1 MGLMDREYMNRT
13 PEEREAERLVE
24 KQHRDRLNEMAT
36 LMHKGESMTRAE
48 RKRLNQIFEENKAYM
63 DGKSIVSSKSGKKKS
78 GIIPIIIF
86 MIIVLLIVAA
96 FYFYPDLANFSI

>member
-13 PEEREAERLVE
+13 PEERETERLIE
-24 KQHRDRLNEMAT
+24 KQHRDRLNEMST
-36 LMHKGESMTRAE
+36 LMHKGESMTRSE

-63 DGKSIVSSKSGKKKS
+63 EGKTVIHSPGKKRS

-86 MIIVLLIVAA
+86 IIIIVLIVSI
-96 FYFYPDLANFSI
+96 FYFYPDLAYFSI